1 MCCVYSLSCK
11 MTLGH
16 LARKSARVPSFV
28 VYPGQKHTSSG
39 LQKRAWNRHINKPN
53 PRVVAVDS
61 EHGGQRSRLGCWV
74 SPVGPV
80 RLGSGGAGPT
90 VAMVKCVVSGCPNRV
105 ASDNRG
111 IFNRPPKRFF
121 NFPKDPT
128 RVKVP
133 TCGSRPN
140 RRGFGPRSVLFSTS
154 VSRLLWVSRRLAA
167 RRRSSVGSY

>member
-1 MCCVYSLSCK
+1 

-16 LARKSARVPSFV
+16 LARKSARTFPLCCIS
-28 VYPGQKHTSSG
+28 GSKHTSSG
-39 LQKRAWNRHINKPN
+39 LRKRAWNRHINKPN
-53 PRVVAVDS
+53 PRVVAGDP
-61 EHGGQRSRLGCWV
+61 EHGGQRSGLGCWV

-105 ASDNRG
+105 ASDSRG

-133 TCGSRPN
+133 TCGFRPN
-140 RRGFGPRSVLFSTS
+140 RRVFGPRSVLFSAS
-154 VSRLLWVSRRLAA
+154 VSRLLWASRTLAA
-167 RRRSSVGSY
+167 RRRSPVVSIKNTV